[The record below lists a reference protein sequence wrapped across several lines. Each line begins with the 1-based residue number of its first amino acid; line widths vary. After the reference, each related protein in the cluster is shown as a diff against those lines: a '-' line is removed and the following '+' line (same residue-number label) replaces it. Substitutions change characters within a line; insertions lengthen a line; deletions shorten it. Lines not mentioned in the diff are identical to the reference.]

1 MGVFQRLDQFQVFFS
16 VVVHRGDKLC
26 PCLGDG
32 LDLRRDD
39 VAKIFQPHIALAL
52 HAETADAVPRD
63 LRKKRA
69 GNTLNTEGEAGV
81 FNGAGVAYIVET
93 LQKCL
98 GLFGRQTVQQR
109 FNVRVR
115 VAELRRRGDGFFRVV
130 RMGNE
135 LD

>member
-1 MGVFQRLDQFQVFFS
+1 MGVFQRLDQFQVFLASSFIEAINCAPAS
-16 VVVHRGDKLC
+16 R
-26 PCLGDG
+26 DG

-98 GLFGRQTVQQR
+98 GLFGRQTVQQC
-109 FNVRVR
+109 FNVSVR
-115 VAELRRRGDGFFRVV
+115 VAELRRRGDGFSGRSY
-130 RMGNE
+130 GQ
-135 LD
+135 

>member
-1 MGVFQRLDQFQVFFS
+1 M
-16 VVVHRGDKLC
+16 
-26 PCLGDG
+26 
-32 LDLRRDD
+32 
-39 VAKIFQPHIALAL
+39 
-52 HAETADAVPRD
+52 
-63 LRKKRA
+63 
-69 GNTLNTEGEAGV
+69 

-98 GLFGRQTVQQR
+98 GRFGRQTVQQR
-109 FNVRVR
+109 FNVSVR